1 LEYFTTAPNAR
12 YEGPDSK
19 NPFAFKY
26 YDPDEKIGEK
36 TASEW
41 LRFAVAYWHT
51 FTDGGA
57 DPFGAPTLR
66 RPWNQAPTPIKAA
79 EQRLDAAFEF
89 FEKLGVDYYC
99 FHDFDLAPEGE
110 TLAESYDNLDR
121 IATLALEKQKQSGV
135 KLLWG
140 TANLFSHPRYA
151 AGAATNPDP
160 AVFAHAAAQV
170 KKAMETTKMLGGENY
185 VFWGGR
191 EGYESI
197 LNTDMKREQEHLARF
212 LELAADHAREIGF
225 EGRLLIE
232 PKPKEPTKHQY
243 DFDAA
248 TVIGFLDAHGLA
260 DKFKLNVEANHAT
273 LAGHEFAHDLAIASA
288 RGMLGSIDA
297 NRGDLLL
304 GWDTDQFPTSLADAV
319 HAMIVVLRQGGIA
332 PGGLNFDAKVRRSSV
347 DLDDLF
353 YAHIGGMD
361 AFALGLKIAKRILD
375 DGVLDLSIRKRYAG
389 WDSALGEE
397 IESGKATFES
407 LAKRALEQ
415 EEPTPRSGEQEK
427 LENIFFRY
435 LINP

>member
-1 LEYFTTAPNAR
+1 MEYFPAIPNAR

-36 TASEW
+36 TAREW

-66 RPWNQAPTPIKAA
+66 RPWNDAPTAIEAA

-89 FEKLGVDYYC
+89 FEKLGVEYYC
-99 FHDFDLAPEGE
+99 FHDHDLAPEGE
-110 TLAESYDNLDR
+110 TLAESNDNLDR
-121 IATLALEKQKQSGV
+121 IAKLALEKQKQTGV

-160 AVFAHAAAQV
+160 AVFARAAAQV

-212 LELAADHAREIGF
+212 LELAADYAREIGF

-260 DKFKLNVEANHAT
+260 DRFKLNVEANHAT

-304 GWDTDQFPTSLADAV
+304 GWDTDQFPTTLSDAV
-319 HAMIVVLRQGGIA
+319 LAMIVVLRQGGLA
-332 PGGLNFDAKVRRSSV
+332 PGGLNFDAKVRRTSI

-353 YAHIGGMD
+353 HAHIGGMD
-361 AFALGLKIAKRILD
+361 AFALGLKVAKRILD
-375 DGVLDLSIRKRYAG
+375 DGVLDLNLRKRYAG
-389 WDSALGEE
+389 WDSTLGEE
-397 IESGKATFES
+397 IESGKATFAT
-407 LAKRALEQ
+407 LAERALEHG
-415 EEPTPRSGEQEK
+415 EPLRRSSEQEK
-427 LENIFFRY
+427 IENIFFRY
-435 LINP
+435 LVTR